1 LIKTTFF
8 LLKKI
13 KNYEYINK
21 IIFFVTLLTLK
32 KIIMEE
38 QNTSQQTPLQIAVP
52 GAILAFVFGIISV
65 CTFWLGVYAIVP
77 GLIPLVFGI
86 IAMIKGGKA
95 AKIYKEN
102 PSIYLK
108 AHSVFATVGKITG
121 LVGWIL
127 TIVFMLIFIIGL
139 LFIGSHMF

>member
-1 LIKTTFF
+1 
-8 LLKKI
+8 
-13 KNYEYINK
+13 
-21 IIFFVTLLTLK
+21 
-32 KIIMEE
+32 MEE
-38 QNTSQQTPLQIAVP
+38 QNTTQQTQLQASVP

-102 PSIYLK
+102 PDNYLK
-108 AHSVFATVGKITG
+108 AHNVFATVGKITG

-127 TIVFMLIFIIGL
+127 TIVFMLIFVIGL
-139 LFIGSHMF
+139 LVVGSHLF

>member
-1 LIKTTFF
+1 
-8 LLKKI
+8 
-13 KNYEYINK
+13 
-21 IIFFVTLLTLK
+21 
-32 KIIMEE
+32 MEE
-38 QNTSQQTPLQIAVP
+38 QNTSQQTPLQVSLP

-65 CTFWLGVYAIVP
+65 CTFYLGMYFIIP
-77 GLIPLVFGI
+77 GLIPLIFGI

-102 PSIYLK
+102 PSNYLK

-121 LVGWIL
+121 IVGWIL

-139 LFIGSHMF
+139 LFVGSRMF